1 MKKGIENLG
10 RPILKYKKMEFEY
23 YVEND
28 RLYFETSSLNFDKI
42 VRLVQDGDATY
53 LGNKT
58 IRCYVE
64 TLLHD
69 IDRTLSVRK
78 LKKILSNKIK
88 AYIERKVF
96 R

>member
-10 RPILKYKKMEFEY
+10 RPILKYKKMKFEY

-28 RLYFETSSLNFDKI
+28 RLYFETSSLDFDKI
-42 VRLVQDGDATY
+42 VRLVQEGDGIY

-58 IRCYVE
+58 IRCYVNN
-64 TLLHD
+64 LLHD
-69 IDRTLSVRK
+69 VDTTLSVRK

-88 AYIERKVF
+88 TYIERKVF

>member
-10 RPILKYKKMEFEY
+10 RPILKYKKMKFEY

-28 RLYFETSSLNFDKI
+28 RLYFKTSSLDFNKI
-42 VRLVQDGDATY
+42 VKLVQEGDGTY

-58 IRCYVE
+58 IRCYVG

-69 IDRTLSVRK
+69 VDTNLSVRK
-78 LKKILSNKIK
+78 LKKILSYKIK